1 MEKLQLLFD
10 GNEKQVFAT
19 DEKDRV
25 IFRYKD
31 VATAYGG
38 IKRAT
43 FRRKGILTCG
53 ISTRIFQYLNDHGIQ
68 THFVEPFSEREQVCR
83 PIGIIPINVSV
94 RNYAAGTMARRLGL
108 PVGEKLSRPVYAT
121 PTLHAALAHHTFAA
135 PYITGCR
142 RDLEEG
148 AWNEIGPFLVHAF
161 TVPHDA
167 TQTSG
172 FAILHE
178 GYKFVIMT
186 DIGRMTDE
194 AVALASQADAVV
206 VESNYDMDMLM
217 GGPYTHELKMR
228 ICRGNGHLSN
238 DECASAI
245 RRFWH
250 PGLKHLFLC
259 HLSENNNTHELAYTC
274 SKKALDDLG
283 VAPGTVHLV
292 ALPRQYPSPLFTLR
306 SE

>member
-108 PVGEKLSRPVYAT
+108 PVGEKLSRPVMELFYNNDELRD
-121 PTLHAALAHHTFAA
+121 PMIGEDHAIALGLVNEEEMAQIRSEALSVNVLLTELFEKLGIRLIDLKLEFGRASDGSVIISDEIS
-135 PYITGCR
+135 PDTCRLWDLKTGEVLDKDR
-142 RDLEEG
+142 FR
-148 AWNEIGPFLVHAF
+148 
-161 TVPHDA
+161 HD
-167 TQTSG
+167 
-172 FAILHE
+172 
-178 GYKFVIMT
+178 
-186 DIGRMTDE
+186 
-194 AVALASQADAVV
+194 
-206 VESNYDMDMLM
+206 M
-217 GGPYTHELKMR
+217 GGVMDAYEFVYTLLNRM
-228 ICRGNGHLSN
+228 
-238 DECASAI
+238 
-245 RRFWH
+245 
-250 PGLKHLFLC
+250 
-259 HLSENNNTHELAYTC
+259 
-274 SKKALDDLG
+274 
-283 VAPGTVHLV
+283 
-292 ALPRQYPSPLFTLR
+292 
-306 SE
+306 